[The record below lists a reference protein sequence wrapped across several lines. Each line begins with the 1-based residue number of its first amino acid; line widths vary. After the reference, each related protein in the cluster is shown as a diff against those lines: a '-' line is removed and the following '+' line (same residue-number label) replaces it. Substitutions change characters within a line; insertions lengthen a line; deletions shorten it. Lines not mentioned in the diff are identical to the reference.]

1 MIAGAG
7 ARDVKQM
14 ALGVMDLFEIGI
26 VRDILDALLR
36 WEKRPG
42 VFPAFLIYLR
52 VSVSRLTIRKSGFSG
67 HSGSRW

>member
-26 VRDILDALLR
+26 VRDILDASC
-36 WEKRPG
+36 
-42 VFPAFLIYLR
+42 AFSFTC
-52 VSVSRLTIRKSGFSG
+52 V
-67 HSGSRW
+67 